1 MDPTFI
7 PTAERRKQVRLRTRL
22 DLVITP
28 QKYEGKWCQVVKD
41 PVSLKYYR
49 FNQHEYFVFQ
59 RLNGNMTL
67 DEIRKDFEKSFAP
80 DRLTLEDLEGFARQL
95 VTAGLVQH
103 ESPNSSKALF
113 EKRGQQRRMK
123 QLATFSNIL
132 YIKLPVFDPDRLL
145 TKMLL
150 RTKWIFTHTFLW
162 LSVGLMIFAAMF
174 VAFHYKTF
182 YAKLPAYQEFFQF
195 RTMLYMWIALGVV
208 KVIHEFGHGLSC
220 KAFGGE
226 SHEMGFLIMC
236 FSPAMYCNVT
246 DSWTVADK
254 WKRIIISFAGIWV
267 ELIIASLATF
277 VWWYTPHWPFV
288 NNVAMCLM
296 VLCSISTF
304 MFNANP
310 LMRFDGYY
318 ILADWLEVPNLRERA
333 NRYLTGN
340 FQAIALGVD
349 VPPEPYM
356 ADGRKLLFLAYAITS
371 FVYRWVVTVG
381 ILLFLANWLKPYKL
395 ETLSTLLA
403 LGSLVSMLFWP
414 IYRSVKNVRQ
424 RGRLPDMKR
433 NRVLVTSAIF
443 ACLIAGFFMVP
454 LPVSRVRENG
464 VVQVSEGQ
472 REFVHVHESGILKQ
486 VFVYEGQRVN
496 KGADLGRFHN
506 PKYEFDRQT
515 MEAEKEAATAQIE
528 AILGRM
534 STAPDSQ
541 SRGRLERELTEARGA
556 LIKAKGMLEK
566 QEQLITQNE
575 ILKAPRAGVVMNIP
589 KKEDIHKNWEKSK
602 SPPFCT
608 IGDPSQLRV
617 LIPVNATDFREMRQ
631 NLDRAIADQP
641 SSPWLEVT
649 ILPKNRRDKELKG
662 RILKLPDTDEKNV
675 PLALTHRGGGNLA
688 TKPSQDPNVHQPLLQ
703 TYLVPVIVNDP
714 DETLAPG
721 TMAQC
726 KVHLKWRSA
735 AWWTWRSIASAL
747 DIGLW

>member
-7 PTAERRKQVRLRTRL
+7 PTAERRKQVRLRTRM

-59 RLNGNMTL
+59 RLSGNMTL
-67 DEIRKDFEKSFAP
+67 DDIRKDFEKNFAP

-103 ESPNSSKALF
+103 ESPNSSKQLF
-113 EKRGQQRRMK
+113 EKRGKQRRMK
-123 QLATFSNIL
+123 RLATVTNIL
-132 YIKLPVFDPDRLL
+132 YIKVPVFDPDRILTHLL
-145 TKMLL
+145 KYTN
-150 RTKWIFTHTFLW
+150 WIFTKTFLW
-162 LSVGLMIFAAMF
+162 FSFGLMLFAALF

-182 YAKLPAYQEFFQF
+182 YAKLPAYQEFFAF
-195 RTMLYMWIALGVV
+195 RTMLYMWLALGVV
-208 KVIHEFGHGLSC
+208 KIIHEFGHGLSC

-226 SHEMGFLIMC
+226 SHEMGFLFMC

-254 WKRIIISFAGIWV
+254 WKRITISFAGIWV

-277 VWWYTPHWPFV
+277 VWWYTPYWPFV

-318 ILADWLEVPNLRERA
+318 ILADWMEVPNLRERA
-333 NRYLTGN
+333 NRYLTGIL
-340 FQAIALGVD
+340 QETCLGVE

-356 ADGRKLLFLAYAITS
+356 AGGRKLAFLAYAIAS
-371 FVYRWVVTVG
+371 FVYRWVVTVS

-414 IYRSVKNVRQ
+414 MFRGVKNIRQ

-433 NRVLVTSAIF
+433 KRLMISMGVLCALIF
-443 ACLIAGFFMVP
+443 AFFFVP
-454 LPVSRVRENG
+454 LPVSRVRETG
-464 VVQVSEGQ
+464 VVQVAEGQ
-472 REFVHVHESGILKQ
+472 REFVHVHESGILEE
-486 VFVYEGQRVN
+486 VYVHEGQRVN
-496 KGADLGRFHN
+496 LGADLGKFRN
-506 PKYEFDRQT
+506 PKHEFDKEQ
-515 MEAEKEAATAQIE
+515 MQAEKKAAAAQVHS
-528 AILGRM
+528 ILGRLSM
-534 STAPDSQ
+534 AQDSA
-541 SRGRLERELTEARGA
+541 SRTRLERDLTEARAA
-556 LIKAKGMLEK
+556 LNKAQGMLDK
-566 QEQLITQNE
+566 QEQLIAGNE
-575 ILKAPRAGVVMNIP
+575 ILKASRSGVVMNIP
-589 KKEDIHKNWEKSK
+589 KKEDIFKNWEKGK

-608 IGDPSQLRV
+608 IGEPSQLRV
-617 LIPVNATDFREMRQ
+617 LIPVNATDFRELRQ
-631 NLDRAIADQP
+631 NLERVQREHPEA
-641 SSPWLEVT
+641 PWLEVT
-649 ILPKNRRDKELKG
+649 ILPKNRRDYRLNG
-662 RILKLPDTDEKNV
+662 RIVRLPDTDEKNV
-675 PLALTHRGGGNLA
+675 PIALTHRGGGNLA
-688 TKPSQDPNVHQPLLQ
+688 TKPSQDQNVHQPLLQ
-703 TYLVPVIVNDP
+703 TYLIPVEMVDP
-714 DETLAPG
+714 DDTIAPG

-726 KVHLKWRSA
+726 KVHLQWRSA
-735 AWWTWRSIASAL
+735 AWWTWRSIAASL